1 MPRITQLASILE
13 GTISSVGMI
22 DQVTGAELVVNED
35 LSNLVDVG
43 KAVLDYTGA
52 SNTNKDSFVRSLIDQ
67 VGRIMMVDRTYASQA
82 PNILM
87 DEWDYGSVLEKVRC
101 EAPDA
106 RDNAT
111 WDLFNYPYEGGDA
124 YPDPF
129 ELSKP
134 SVAAKFF
141 NSKATYEVPI
151 TIVDTQL
158 REAFQS
164 AEQLSSFVAMI
175 ENRIR
180 MKMTLCNDA
189 LIMATIN
196 NLIGQK
202 AARGRIVNLLT
213 LYNAGPNAGGT
224 PLTAAA
230 ALTDK
235 EFLRFAS
242 KTIAQY

>member
-1 MPRITQLASILE
+1 
-13 GTISSVGMI
+13 MI

-52 SNTNKDSFVRSLIDQ
+52 SNANKDSFVRTMIDQ
-67 VGRIMMVDRTYASQA
+67 VGRIMMVDRTYTSQA

-111 WDLFNYPYEGGDA
+111 WDLFNYPYDGGDA

-134 SVAAKFF
+134 SVSAKFF

-151 TIVDTQL
+151 TMTDVQL

-180 MKMTLCNDA
+180 MKM
-189 LIMATIN
+189 
-196 NLIGQK
+196 
-202 AARGRIVNLLT
+202 
-213 LYNAGPNAGGT
+213 
-224 PLTAAA
+224 
-230 ALTDK
+230 
-235 EFLRFAS
+235 
-242 KTIAQY
+242 

>member
-13 GTISSVGMI
+13 GTVSSVGMI

-111 WDLFNYPYEGGDA
+111 WDLFNYPYVGGMITRIRLNFLSL
-124 YPDPF
+124 PF
-129 ELSKP
+129 
-134 SVAAKFF
+134 
-141 NSKATYEVPI
+141 
-151 TIVDTQL
+151 
-158 REAFQS
+158 
-164 AEQLSSFVAMI
+164 QLSFLI
-175 ENRIR
+175 QRLL
-180 MKMTLCNDA
+180 MKY
-189 LIMATIN
+189 
-196 NLIGQK
+196 Q
-202 AARGRIVNLLT
+202 
-213 LYNAGPNAGGT
+213 
-224 PLTAAA
+224 
-230 ALTDK
+230 
-235 EFLRFAS
+235 
-242 KTIAQY
+242 